1 MFWSS
6 ELERQEGLQP
16 FISLPQAIVLLWS
29 TKTQTSG

>member
-6 ELERQEGLQP
+6 ELERQEGLLP